1 MAIDSRDKDVRQ
13 RALARGVGQMTDT
26 ELLSLV
32 ISPAKRGAEAM
43 DVAERVVAQIGTGGL
58 LEMAH
63 KSPAELRLMGDLGL
77 EGAAKVAAAFELGR
91 RAVVA
96 EGQESVVI
104 KDAADVV
111 GIFAPLMRGLDHE
124 ELWVLYLASSNRVI
138 ERRRVAVGG
147 SRALLA
153 DSKLIV
159 KRALELVASSIIL
172 VHNHPSGA
180 AEPSAEDC
188 SLTERLRSA
197 AELFDIALL
206 DHIIIA
212 VGGSYSF
219 RAGGKL

>member
-1 MAIDSRDKDVRQ
+1 
-13 RALARGVGQMTDT
+13 
-26 ELLSLV
+26 
-32 ISPAKRGAEAM
+32 
-43 DVAERVVAQIGTGGL
+43 
-58 LEMAH
+58 MAH

-147 SRALLA
+147 SRALVA

>member
-147 SRALLA
+147 SRALVA

-172 VHNHPSGA
+172 VHNHPSGDASPSQEDILFTHDIIRA
-180 AEPSAEDC
+180 AK
-188 SLTERLRSA
+188 
-197 AELFDIALL
+197 LFDISVH
-206 DHIIIA
+206 DHIII
-212 VGGSYSF
+212 GGNSHYSMK
-219 RAGGKL
+219 ANGII